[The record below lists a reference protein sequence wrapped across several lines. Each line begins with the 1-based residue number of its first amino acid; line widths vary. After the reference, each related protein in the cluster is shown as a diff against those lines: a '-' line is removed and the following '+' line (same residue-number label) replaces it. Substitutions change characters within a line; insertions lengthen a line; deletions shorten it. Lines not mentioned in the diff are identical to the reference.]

1 MSRGIDGWT
10 PELERS
16 FKELLFRFLE
26 EVQATKAALY
36 LFGEGTYLLA
46 TQYGFHRHDLLAT
59 EHHASDPLARKVR
72 EDPDS
77 PQVFNQIE
85 EIADAA
91 TYLQGANTSRL
102 LLLPLKAGAR
112 VVGFVDIRDKGRKR
126 PFEPEDIDRTREI
139 GEAVVHLIRQAA
151 LYPNLEDEIA
161 APPPPRIQQPVMP
174 DRPGGT
180 IAMIDELGLSA
191 ITEVATEL
199 ALAPNVAGVAITVVA
214 EGKAGM
220 IWLGGGITNSDH
232 EAMVRHQLETLRM
245 SGIAGPDPPAWRVDH
260 RAVAAAT
267 ELSQAQHIASAV
279 LLLSRGWSMLGS
291 VLATTSAGTART
303 PLLSLQRAAD
313 RAHHD
318 TGLRW
323 ARRCFARRLINPA
336 TGSYPQLV
344 KHSMAV
350 SHLCWKIAGALGGS
364 VADREE
370 AAVAGLLHDVG
381 MYEIEQ
387 QVFSHPSPGP
397 AERSLYQQ
405 HVVSG
410 ALTATEVGS
419 DRIARAI
426 RHHHERWDGK
436 GYPDRLAKD
445 AIPPL
450 ARLVHAAEVYDT
462 LTASHSYLVPV
473 SPGQAFSIIKAA
485 AGTQFDPN
493 VVEVLAGVTD

>member
-1 MSRGIDGWT
+1 MNRGINGWT

-77 PQVFNQIE
+77 PQAFNQLE

-126 PFEPEDIDRTREI
+126 PFESEDIARTREI
-139 GEAVVHLIRQAA
+139 GEAIVRLILQAA
-151 LYPNLEDEIA
+151 LYPNLEGEFA
-161 APPPPRIQQPVMP
+161 EPPPPRIQQPVMP
-174 DRPGGT
+174 DRPSGT
-180 IAMIDELGLSA
+180 VAMLDELGLA
-191 ITEVATEL
+191 AVINVATDL
-199 ALAPNVAGVAITVVA
+199 ALAPNVAGVAVTVVA
-214 EGKAGM
+214 EGKAGLV
-220 IWLGGGITNSDH
+220 WLGGGATKADH
-232 EAMVRHQLETLRM
+232 EALVRHQLETLRM
-245 SGIAGPDPPAWRVDH
+245 SGITGPDLSAWKVDH
-260 RAVAAAT
+260 RPSAAAA
-267 ELSQAQHIASAV
+267 EVSRAQHIASAV
-279 LLLSRGWSMLGS
+279 LLLSRGWSILGS
-291 VLATTSAGTART
+291 VLATTSVGSSRT
-303 PLLSLQRAAD
+303 PLLSLQRAAE

-323 ARRCFARRLINPA
+323 ARRCFARRLINPG

-350 SHLCWKIAGALGGS
+350 SHMCWKIAGALGGTI
-364 VADREE
+364 ADREE

-381 MYEIEQ
+381 MYDIDH
-387 QVFSHPSPGP
+387 QVYRHPSPGP
-397 AERSLYQQ
+397 AERRLYQN

-410 ALTATEVGS
+410 ALTATEIGS
-419 DRIARAI
+419 DKIARAI

-462 LTASHSYLVPV
+462 LTASHSYLTPV
-473 SPGQAFSIIKAA
+473 SSAQAFSIIKAA
-485 AGTQFDPN
+485 AGSQFDPD
-493 VVEVLAGVTD
+493 VVEALAGVTD